1 MKGRT
6 ALEIYITQISE
17 LMNEDIYNR
26 AYASLPQNRKDKAD
40 RIKMQQGRC
49 QSVAA
54 GLLLNYA
61 VRNWTNRIQLSDTE
75 NNEIHNVS
83 IQDAIEEYNQKYDYE
98 TVTGSSGKPYFRN
111 FPDIFF
117 NISHSG
123 KYVVCAVSDKEVGI
137 DIEGGR
143 KASISLAKRFFCQE
157 EASWINE
164 EDSEDRF
171 FRIWTLKEAYGKAV
185 GCGVLE
191 ILSKVVYK
199 IIDGEMKAYI
209 NDDIQS
215 IKIIEFGIENYK
227 IAAIE
232 L

>member
-75 NNEIHNVS
+75 NNKIHNVS

-157 EASWINE
+157 ETSWINE